1 MHLVDSFN
9 LYQVICLVCHGEFY
23 NWGILA
29 LFSNTIYSESGKVNY
44 LLMFLPKD
52 YVSMQN

>member
-1 MHLVDSFN
+1 MKEIMHTYGALIISAAILV
-9 LYQVICLVCHGEFY
+9 
-23 NWGILA
+23 GILA
-29 LFSNTIYSESGKVNY
+29 LFSNTIYSESGKVNN